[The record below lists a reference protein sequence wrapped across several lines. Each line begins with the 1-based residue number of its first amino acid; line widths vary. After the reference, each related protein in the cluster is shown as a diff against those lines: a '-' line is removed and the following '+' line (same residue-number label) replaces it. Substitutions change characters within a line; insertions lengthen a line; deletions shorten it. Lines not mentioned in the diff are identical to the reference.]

1 MDLHSTTHAVLTP
14 DSPVA
19 AIPTG
24 VSGPLPEGTVGLIL
38 GRSSTSLQGILVIPG
53 VVDAD
58 YTGEIQILLSPPTTT
73 IQIQPNQRIAQLI
86 LLPIHKI
93 GTAVTQE
100 ARGAGGFGSSD
111 AAFWIQ
117 EIHATRPTKILQIQ
131 GKPIEGLLDTGA
143 DVSCIAEKDWP
154 SSWPTHTT
162 STSLVGLGK
171 ASNVKKSS
179 QILTWADEDQ
189 HSGTFCPYVITTI
202 PFTLWGRDI
211 LSQMGVVLYSPSDRV
226 TSQMLDM
233 RFNPG
238 KGLGKESNTSHSST
252 GSVIGAIALRT
263 ADPIVWKSSQ
273 PVWVEQWPLTSEKI
287 SAARQLIDQQLAEGH
302 IEPSNSPWNTPIFV
316 IRKKSGKW
324 RLLQDLRAINAT
336 MEDMGSLQPGLPS
349 PVAIPQE
356 YCVVVI
362 DLQDCFFTIP
372 LHPADCQRFAFS
384 IPSENFKQ
392 P

>member
-1 MDLHSTTHAVLTP
+1 M
-14 DSPVA
+14 
-19 AIPTG
+19 
-24 VSGPLPEGTVGLIL
+24 SGPLPEGTVGLIL

-73 IQIQPNQRIAQLI
+73 IQIQPNQRIAQLL

-211 LSQMGVVLYSPSDRV
+211 LSQMGVLLYSPSGV
-226 TSQMLDM
+226 
-233 RFNPG
+233 
-238 KGLGKESNTSHSST
+238 
-252 GSVIGAIALRT
+252 
-263 ADPIVWKSSQ
+263 
-273 PVWVEQWPLTSEKI
+273 
-287 SAARQLIDQQLAEGH
+287 
-302 IEPSNSPWNTPIFV
+302 
-316 IRKKSGKW
+316 
-324 RLLQDLRAINAT
+324 
-336 MEDMGSLQPGLPS
+336 
-349 PVAIPQE
+349 
-356 YCVVVI
+356 
-362 DLQDCFFTIP
+362 
-372 LHPADCQRFAFS
+372 
-384 IPSENFKQ
+384 
-392 P
+392 